1 MSRADQALFASIA
14 GDALRRHGYEVPDS
28 GRPPRVPAAAY
39 AAQNWTVKLWN
50 FGKLHVVQERGRE
63 VPYLV
68 RRRLGV

>member
-1 MSRADQALFASIA
+1 MSQADQALFASIA
-14 GDALRRHGYEVPDS
+14 AAALRRHGYEVPDA
-28 GRPPRVPAAAY
+28 GPPPRVPEAAY
-39 AAQNWTVKLWN
+39 AAQNWAVKLWN